1 MKHFIIVYLNGQG
14 ETSRLR
20 VQSLNVQTAR
30 LNSRIPERRIVSV
43 RPDILWSLRQFVD
56 KGTPGMKNQAI
67 FLQNLSSALATQ
79 KTIRESVST
88 LVKNSSWL
96 NIKQEKLDQCEE
108 LADFL
113 RLLRFDK
120 NSILLAET
128 AQRTGQY
135 SQALR
140 RASRYLIE
148 QEQVGAEVQKELRMG
163 YVYLVCGLLF
173 LIFLPFFM
181 NYAIA
186 EIRGAVG
193 AQFNGNQVTQCIL
206 LWHQIIQVIWP
217 FCLVLV
223 PIIIWFRWSLLL
235 YMKRVPFFVTVY
247 YKRILDRAM
256 RFLSAYELLH
266 EAGVVDSQAIVSL
279 LQASDGDERA
289 LYQRIYAR
297 LASSQ
302 DLAGAFTQEDWP
314 MVLQDLMRAMPHV
327 NFEEKQKMMISVKE
341 TLYIEHLHIT
351 RVLAAF
357 VSKAGFLMMLCA
369 VIAAAIGFYVP
380 LANMASNFG

>member
-128 AQRTGQY
+128 AQRTF
-135 SQALR
+135 
-140 RASRYLIE
+140 
-148 QEQVGAEVQKELRMG
+148 K
-163 YVYLVCGLLF
+163 
-173 LIFLPFFM
+173 LP
-181 NYAIA
+181 I
-186 EIRGAVG
+186 
-193 AQFNGNQVTQCIL
+193 
-206 LWHQIIQVIWP
+206 
-217 FCLVLV
+217 
-223 PIIIWFRWSLLL
+223 
-235 YMKRVPFFVTVY
+235 
-247 YKRILDRAM
+247 
-256 RFLSAYELLH
+256 
-266 EAGVVDSQAIVSL
+266 
-279 LQASDGDERA
+279 
-289 LYQRIYAR
+289 
-297 LASSQ
+297 
-302 DLAGAFTQEDWP
+302 
-314 MVLQDLMRAMPHV
+314 
-327 NFEEKQKMMISVKE
+327 
-341 TLYIEHLHIT
+341 
-351 RVLAAF
+351 
-357 VSKAGFLMMLCA
+357 
-369 VIAAAIGFYVP
+369 
-380 LANMASNFG
+380 